1 MITLGLWMDGYR
13 RPVRALPAVGLD
25 LTKKTLIALGISAAL
40 LGGSTLAADLP
51 PPLLPAPVPKALPS
65 LNWSGP
71 YIGIGAGGRANAVDA
86 NVTSAN
92 VGTTPIP
99 LPPVD
104 SGTGF
109 ALAFWQQNQS
119 AMQYLDHI
127 AIRGSIYAGWNF
139 QVAPAWVVGVEA
151 DFGLAH
157 EKAVFHGS
165 PYPTNLQ
172 FGTPTSIPFGA
183 SPNDTFGVR
192 STWDASLRLR
202 GGWLATP
209 SILFYLT
216 GGLAVA
222 HLDATSTCSITPT
235 AAVSNC
241 APGNYF
247 GGTLGPAVITHSGTK
262 LGWTAGL
269 GVDMWLW
276 SNWMVRMHYRYA
288 DFGYLSIGDDGAFSF
303 TDTRTCSG
311 CPLAANSPLTVSY
324 QLRMMQ
330 HFFELG
336 VAYKF

>member
-1 MITLGLWMDGYR
+1 MITLGLSMDGYR
-13 RPVRALPAVGLD
+13 RSVRALPAVGLD

-40 LGGSTLAADLP
+40 LGARTLAADLP

-71 YIGIGAGGRANAVDA
+71 YFGIGAGGRANAVDA
-86 NVTSAN
+86 NVTSAT

-104 SGTGF
+104 GGTGF

-127 AIRGSIYAGWNF
+127 AIRGSLYGGWNF

-172 FGTPTSIPFGA
+172 FGDPSTPFGA

-216 GGLAVA
+216 GGLALA
-222 HLDATSTCSITPT
+222 HLQATSTCSITPT
-235 AAVSNC
+235 ANVSNC
-241 APGNYF
+241 APNNYF

-288 DFGYLSIGDDGAFSF
+288 DFGYLSIGDNGAFSF

-311 CPLAANSPLTVSY
+311 CPAAANIP
-324 QLRMMQ
+324 
-330 HFFELG
+330 
-336 VAYKF
+336 